1 MAKVTLQKAIGSGF
15 RGSLVTW
22 PESRVSR
29 ENYLVN
35 DSSNSSMCFSRGL
48 FRGSSVASLVAKTT
62 SSQIPHQ
69 TLTHYVYI
77 KSYKNTGK

>member
-1 MAKVTLQKAIGSGF
+1 MVKVTLQKAIGSGF
-15 RGSLVTW
+15 CGSLATW

-29 ENYLVN
+29 ENYLVK

-77 KSYKNTGK
+77 KSHKNTGK